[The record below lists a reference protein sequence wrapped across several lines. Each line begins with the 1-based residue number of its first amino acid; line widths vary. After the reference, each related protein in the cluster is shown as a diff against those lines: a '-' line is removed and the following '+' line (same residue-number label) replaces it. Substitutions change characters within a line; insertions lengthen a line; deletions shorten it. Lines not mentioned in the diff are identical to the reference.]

1 MKIEVKKVRSFED
14 EKRGVS
20 LTSQLPSF
28 SASYHSGFTL
38 LEVMI
43 ALAIIS
49 ITLMTV
55 LHTVNYHANV
65 LYENSLTTEL
75 TQLAKGKIL
84 DLETNTVSSTGKF
97 EGTEFTYENT
107 VSETDT
113 PGIVELKTIVK
124 GQGKEVMLNEF
135 VLKKTE

>member
-1 MKIEVKKVRSFED
+1 MKIEVKKMRSSED
-14 EKRGVS
+14 EKRGGFLS
-20 LTSQLPSF
+20 SQFLNLSTSMS
-28 SASYHSGFTL
+28 SGFTL

-49 ITLMTV
+49 MTLMTV
-55 LHTVNYHANV
+55 LHTVNYHANI
-65 LYENSLTTEL
+65 LNENALTTEL

-84 DLETNTVSSTGKF
+84 DLETNIVSSTGKF
-97 EGTEFTYENT
+97 EGTEYTYENT

-113 PGIVELKTIVK
+113 PGIVELRTIVK